1 MSEPNFIAPF
11 ITYYR
16 SNNDYNSDD
25 AEQEFKAMLLRN
37 NAIEDCLNGGQSEDY
52 LFDLLAEQGIEPS
65 IYLNTVESEVSY
77 FLANPHLLY
86 S

>member
-1 MSEPNFIAPF
+1 MSESNFIAPF

-16 SNNDYNSDD
+16 SNADYNSND
-25 AEQEFKAMLLRN
+25 ADQEFKAMLLRN
-37 NAIEDCLNGGQSEDY
+37 NAIENCLDGNQNEDY
-52 LFDLLAEQGIEPS
+52 LFDLLAEQGIEPG
-65 IYLNTVESEVSY
+65 IYLDTVESEISY